1 VPRLTAALQ
10 DSLLELIGEVHG
22 LLELDEFRSGLL
34 AALRRAVPAD
44 WISLND
50 LGAKPG
56 ATVVLIDP
64 EFPPQTH
71 QLFARYAHQN
81 PLLARY
87 QHTLDGRPYRLSD
100 VTTTATL
107 HNTEL
112 YRQFYGPIGLEHQI
126 AFTLPHEPERV
137 LALAL
142 SRRTPDFSDDE
153 RELLSQARPFL
164 IQSYRNAIEYSRL
177 QTELD
182 ERRQELLLPVADP
195 RLARALTAHGITA
208 REAEIL
214 SWVATGR
221 SDRAIGRQTNLRE
234 RTVQTHLHRC
244 YRKLGVHTR
253 ADAIALAWSLTKI
266 PESAHGHERDPVHR

>member
-1 VPRLTAALQ
+1 MPRLTATLQ

-22 LLELDEFRSGLL
+22 LLELDEFRPGLL

-64 EFPPQTH
+64 EFPPKTH

-87 QHTLDGRPYRLSD
+87 QDTLDGRPYRFSD
-100 VTTTATL
+100 VTTTAGL
-107 HNTEL
+107 HSTEL

-126 AFTLPHEPERV
+126 AFTLHHEPERV

-142 SRRTPDFSDDE
+142 SRGTLDFSDGE

-164 IQSYRNAIEYSRL
+164 IQSYRNAIECTRL

-182 ERRQELLLPVADP
+182 ERRQELLLPLADS

-253 ADAIALAWSLTKI
+253 ADAIALAWSLTEN
-266 PESAHGHERDPVHR
+266 PESAHRR